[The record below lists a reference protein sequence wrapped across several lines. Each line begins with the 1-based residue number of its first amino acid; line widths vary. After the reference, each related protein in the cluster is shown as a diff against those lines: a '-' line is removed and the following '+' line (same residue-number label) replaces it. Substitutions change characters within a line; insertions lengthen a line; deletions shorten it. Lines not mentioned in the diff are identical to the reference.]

1 MNQVEMALQLAT
13 KAHKGQHDK
22 AGKDYIEHPK
32 AVATMLES
40 QEEKIVA
47 YLHDVVE
54 DTYVTLED
62 LKKMG
67 FSDKVISAIDAIT
80 KRDNEDHEEYIKRVS
95 ANDLA
100 KKVKLCD
107 MYHNS
112 DITRYDNPSLE
123 EEKRCAKYLKKIE
136 ELSKM

>member
-1 MNQVEMALQLAT
+1 MNQVEMALQLAA
-13 KAHKGQHDK
+13 KAHKGQYDK

-32 AVATMLES
+32 AVAAMLES
-40 QEEKIVA
+40 QEEKTVA
-47 YLHDVVE
+47 YLHDVIE

-80 KRDNEDHEEYIKRVS
+80 KRDNEDYEEYIKRVS

-112 DITRYDNPSLE
+112 GITRYDNPSLE
-123 EEKRCAKYLKKIE
+123 EEKRCAKYFKKIE

>member
-13 KAHKGQHDK
+13 KAQKGQHDK
-22 AGKDYIEHPK
+22 TGKDYIEHPK
-32 AVATMLES
+32 AVAAMLES

-112 DITRYDNPSLE
+112 DIR
-123 EEKRCAKYLKKIE
+123 RRFYLHFFD
-136 ELSKM
+136 

>member
-13 KAHKGQHDK
+13 KAHKGQYDK

-32 AVATMLES
+32 AVAAMLES
-40 QEEKIVA
+40 QEEKTVA

-62 LKKMG
+62 LKKIG

-80 KRDNEDHEEYIKRVS
+80 KRDNEDYEEYIKRVS

-112 DITRYDNPSLE
+112 DITRYYNPSLE